1 MPLTCQARKWYNR
14 KRGTLDDVLGGYS
27 LTYVDLLDTLA
38 VLGYKEEFQD
48 AISLLPSLIS
58 FERDVNVSVYLF
70 YFFFQNRFE
79 TTIRILGGLLSAHQ
93 LCISDKLNLCKNYNN
108 EILELAEK
116 IGKKVYNY
124 ILYCLLSISINI

>member
-48 AISLLPSLIS
+48 AVSLLPSLIS
-58 FERDVNVSVYLF
+58 FDRDVNVSVYILLLF
-70 YFFFQNRFE
+70 YFSFE

-93 LCISDKLNLCKNYNN
+93 LCISDKLHLCKNYQN
-108 EILELAEK
+108 ELLILSEK
-116 IGKKVYNY
+116 IGIKVYIYLY
-124 ILYCLLSISINI
+124 IFIY